1 MSSVCGIS
9 PQKKHADM
17 GCYTAP
23 LHSKGTA
30 MTNKKQSSAQQPA
43 EAPTGRAENPFLNAE
58 FYNRM
63 RDYTERDAAFSK
75 ELKAIGDSGAG
86 KRGTDIRTAPS
97 LQLLRAVVKKGLSL
111 DTMLERIVQGVELG
125 LWEPWL
131 SSFGIEIRGVNYA
144 KAEQRNARLAL
155 DMSLAC
161 KVNSVFANAGVA
173 NWRSIVAEDCAQ
185 VQIEKPTEKS
195 GAKVYAIFYLDAP
208 GK

>member
-1 MSSVCGIS
+1 
-9 PQKKHADM
+9 
-17 GCYTAP
+17 
-23 LHSKGTA
+23 
-30 MTNKKQSSAQQPA
+30 MTNKKQPPA
-43 EAPTGRAENPFLNAE
+43 KQAAETLTGRVENPFLDAE
-58 FYNRM
+58 FYKRM

-86 KRGTDIRTAPS
+86 KQSTDIREAPS

-111 DTMLERIVQGVELG
+111 ELMLGRISQGVELG

-131 SSFGIEIRGVNYA
+131 SAFGIEMRGVNYA
-144 KAEQRNARLAL
+144 KSEQRNARLAL

-161 KVNSVFANAGVA
+161 KVNSVFVNAGVV
-173 NWRSIVAEDCAQ
+173 NWRSLVAQDCAQ
-185 VQIEKPTEKS
+185 IQIDKPTVNS

>member
-1 MSSVCGIS
+1 
-9 PQKKHADM
+9 
-17 GCYTAP
+17 
-23 LHSKGTA
+23 
-30 MTNKKQSSAQQPA
+30 MTTKKQPSVKQPA
-43 EAPTGRAENPFLNAE
+43 GTPAGRMDNPFLNAE
-58 FYNRM
+58 FYSRM

-75 ELKAIGDSGAG
+75 EIKAIAECGAG
-86 KRGTDIRTAPS
+86 KRSTDMRAAPS

-111 DTMLERIVQGVELG
+111 EAMLERIAQGVELG

-131 SSFGIEIRGVNYA
+131 SAFGIEIRGVNYA

-161 KVNSVFANAGVA
+161 KVNSVFANAGVV
-173 NWRSIVAEDCAQ
+173 NWRSLVAEDCAQ
-185 VQIEKPTEKS
+185 VQIEKPTDTA